1 MNLPS
6 RWASNKSLLLLAFD
20 TNGTIIPTSQVEKP
34 EVENARVPF
43 LYLQLRNPKF
53 GYAQL
58 RFPLCQ
64 VWQCGCS
71 LLKLRLAG
79 LEAVIIAPNTL
90 EESEPNPQRRFRDQQ
105 TSQPFL
111 TPPRIKVAGNPWLQ
125 LPTPS
130 WPLRVTP
137 HVAKHAAESQPIG

>member
-6 RWASNKSLLLLAFD
+6 RRASNKSFLLAFD
-20 TNGTIIPTSQVEKP
+20 RNGTIIPTSQADKP
-34 EVENARVPF
+34 EVENARVPL

-58 RFPLCQ
+58 RCPLRQ
-64 VWQCGCS
+64 VWQRGCS
-71 LLKLRLAG
+71 LLELRLAG

-90 EESEPNPQRRFRDQQ
+90 EESESNPQRPFRDEQ

-111 TPPRIKVAGNPWLQ
+111 TPPRIKVAGNPLLQ

-137 HVAKHAAESQPIG
+137 HVAEHVAESQPIG